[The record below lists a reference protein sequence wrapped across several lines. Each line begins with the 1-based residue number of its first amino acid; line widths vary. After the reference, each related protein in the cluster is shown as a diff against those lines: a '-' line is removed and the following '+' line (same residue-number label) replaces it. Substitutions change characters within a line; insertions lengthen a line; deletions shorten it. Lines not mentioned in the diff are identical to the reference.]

1 MPSVSVIAT
10 VLTESLPARP
20 YFDKSEQDSS
30 TTVPEMELAVEKRFC
45 IRLSLY
51 ALVSCVPDMV

>member
-1 MPSVSVIAT
+1 M
-10 VLTESLPARP
+10 ESLPARP